1 VKLPRSLIVIPP
13 LLFLSA
19 PVLAQAE
26 RVETFRG
33 ACEPSGAVAL
43 DDGKLLVAND
53 EDNVLRIYS
62 PGQQEPAKAVGGD
75 VNAALGLDA
84 AKEDD
89 KVDFEAA
96 TRIGGRS
103 FFVGSHSRSKKGKR
117 RPSREMFISVS
128 VDETPKEPKIS
139 VSKPATLIEALAALD
154 AIKASIA
161 LDNATHEDLAAEAEG
176 LNIEGL
182 AEGLDGESALI
193 GLRNPLS
200 SDGKAI
206 VVPLLNPDEVVDDHD
221 PPELGDPLLVD
232 LGGRGIRSLERSPGT
247 GGYLIV
253 AGPRQTSGTFAL
265 YSWTGIAADA
275 PRPMDKA
282 NELLS
287 SLEGFHPEALIVDP
301 AGKQARLL
309 SDDGDLKQPDGT
321 ICQNLPDHD
330 SQHFRSVEIDIP

>member
-1 VKLPRSLIVIPP
+1 MKLPRSLIVIPP

-19 PVLAQAE
+19 PVAAQAE
-26 RVETFRG
+26 TVETFRG

-43 DDGKLLVAND
+43 NSGKFLVAND

-62 PGQQEPAKAVGGD
+62 PGQQDPAVAAGAD
-75 VNAALGLDA
+75 VNGALGLDA
-84 AKEDD
+84 DDEDE

-128 VDETPKEPKIS
+128 VDETPEKPEIS

-154 AIKASIA
+154 TIKASIA
-161 LDNATHEDLAAEAEG
+161 LDSATHEELAAEAEG

-182 AEGLDGESALI
+182 AEGLDGKSALI

-221 PPELGDPLLVD
+221 PPELGTPLFVD

-265 YSWTGIAADA
+265 YSWTGEAGDA
-275 PRPMDKA
+275 PEPMDKA
-282 NELLS
+282 NALLS
-287 SLEGFHPEALIVDP
+287 SLDEFHPETLIVDP
-301 AGKQARLL
+301 EGKHARLL
-309 SDDGDLKQPDGT
+309 SDDGDLAEANGT
-321 ICQNLPDHD
+321 ICQDLPDRN
-330 SQHFRSVEIDIP
+330 SQHFRSLEIDIP